1 MTSDPRMSAEP
12 PETPPE
18 PATTHASGHRS
29 VAVGGGVRD
38 STIITGDSNT
48 IIIGPRLPW
57 RWVLV
62 GLVAVLALGAAAYA
76 LYPRPIPIMTGD
88 LNVGVAEF
96 GALTPQGS
104 VAASSDART
113 LADSFYASLGGELQQ
128 INQASGS
135 VEQHFDIQ
143 LWGPAQVGRIDGATP
158 AARAENAEKV
168 ATRGKIHL
176 LVYGY
181 LEPGATAS
189 TFVPQFYLRNLQN
202 TPELEGE
209 HDLGASVPVRS
220 LDDPASRQQL
230 RADLTGRTRAFAEF
244 VIGLSQFTNDKYADA
259 RVHFLNAAAD
269 PQWDEGNGKEVL
281 YLFLGYAE
289 GSLRNLAAA
298 REAFQRALTINP
310 EFARAYL
317 GFGEVQFQESLGK
330 PDACGRDSV
339 NVSGIQAAIQLY
351 DRAAR
356 ATTQPDGSNVPS
368 WTALERGRAY
378 LCLTQADAG
387 DYSADAERELHVVIA
402 DYAAGNA
409 SAIDIAAE
417 AHSNLG
423 FVYLPLRCDPQRLD
437 KYRRAAAEYQSA
449 VDLSQ
454 FHPARQGFY
463 YEMLGFINTQTGAL
477 DDARAAYT
485 SAKRVDPTSRD
496 HYDQLLQNIQAPPP
510 EVCP

>member
-1 MTSDPRMSAEP
+1 MTSSDPRMSPEP
-12 PETPPE
+12 PETEPA
-18 PATTHASGHRS
+18 PATTHASGQRS

-38 STIITGDSNT
+38 STIVTGDSNT
-48 IIIGPRLPW
+48 IIIGPRVPW
-57 RWVLV
+57 RWLLV
-62 GLVAVLALGAAAYA
+62 GLVAVVTLGAAAYA

-88 LNVGVAEF
+88 LNVAVAEF
-96 GALTPQGS
+96 GALNPQGS
-104 VAASSDART
+104 VTASADART
-113 LADSFYASLGGELQQ
+113 LAESFSASLGGELQQ
-128 INQASGS
+128 INQASTS
-135 VEQHFDIQ
+135 TEQRFDIQ
-143 LWGPAQVGRIDGATP
+143 LWGPSQVGRIEGATP
-158 AARAENAEKV
+158 AERAGNAEKV
-168 ATRGKIHL
+168 TTR
-176 LVYGY
+176 GY
-181 LEPGATAS
+181 LEPGAAAS

-209 HDLGASVPVRS
+209 HDLGASLAVRS
-220 LDDPASRQQL
+220 LDDPTSRQQL

-269 PQWDEGNGKEVL
+269 PHWDEGNGKEVL

-289 GSLRNLAAA
+289 GSLGNLAAA
-298 REAFQRALTINP
+298 REAFQHALAIDA

-317 GFGEVQFQESLGK
+317 GLGEVQFQESLGK
-330 PDACGRDSV
+330 PDACAHGAVD
-339 NVSGIQAAIQLY
+339 VSGIQAAIQLY
-351 DRAAR
+351 DRAAT

-387 DYSADAERELHVVIA
+387 DYSAEAERELKLVIA
-402 DYAAGNA
+402 DYAAGNT

-423 FVYLPLRCDPQRLD
+423 FVYLPVRCDPQRAD
-437 KYRRAAAEYQSA
+437 KYRQAAAEYQSA
-449 VDLSQ
+449 VDLSA

-463 YEMLGFINTQTGAL
+463 YEMLGFINTRLGAL

-485 SAKRVDPTSRD
+485 NARRVDPTNRD
-496 HYDQLLQNIQAPPP
+496 HYDQLLQNVQAPPP
-510 EVCP
+510 DACP